1 MGGGEAGPE
10 AVAPITELRK
20 YIQGS
25 VDTKRLEDKLDQMI
39 ALLNELISA
48 TGSDIVLSDGTVV
61 GHYAPLLDEALG
73 KISERKAR
81 G

>member
-1 MGGGEAGPE
+1 M
-10 AVAPITELRK
+10 LK
-20 YIQGS
+20 
-25 VDTKRLEDKLDQMI
+25 DKLDQMI
-39 ALLNELISA
+39 ALLNELISV